1 MEKPQ
6 VTQEPDCELVFNIK
20 LRGDDE
26 YREVYRSLHEMYGQ
40 HPSPKMQKQR
50 DRLSREFAWKYCR
63 QSSVAI
69 EAQELDPECVL
80 HHYGGLTFSVHFIN
94 RGAAAL
100 FKLSYC

>member
-6 VTQEPDCELVFNIK
+6 VTQDPDCELLFRVNLF
-20 LRGDDE
+20 GDDRYWE
-26 YREVYRSLHEMYGQ
+26 ARCEIHEMYGQ
-40 HPSPKMQKQR
+40 HPSPKMRRQR
-50 DRLSREFAWKYCR
+50 DRLAGEFAWKYCR
-63 QSSVAI
+63 HSSVAI

-80 HHYGGLTFSVHFIN
+80 HHHAGVEFSVHFID